1 MPILVTGATGFI
13 GRALVR
19 RLVDH
24 GKRVRCALRRPIAV
38 RGAETVVVGEIGPQ
52 TLWQEAVSGAS
63 VVVHLAG
70 VRHLPARSQSAGV
83 YRAVNAGGTDSLV
96 RAAVAA
102 GVKRLVLVSSIG
114 VNGDTSGERPFREED
129 AANPHGPYAASKL
142 EAEQRLVEIAG
153 GQAIEWCIVRPPMV
167 YGPNAH
173 GNFRQLLGFVARG
186 WPLPLGSATAKRS
199 YIALD
204 NLISVLL
211 RTVDDPAAGNTL
223 FLASD
228 GEDVSA
234 VDFIHCLGKHM
245 RTKVRL
251 VPVPPIL
258 VKAAAA
264 VAGRPLAASRL
275 FAPLQIDVSRL
286 RSRLAWRPEV
296 TLDEGM
302 RRVAEDLRSKSFS

>member
-13 GRALVR
+13 GGALVR

-24 GKRVRCALRRPIAV
+24 GKRVRCALRAPVAV
-38 RGAETVVVGEIGPQ
+38 RGAETVVVGEIGSQ
-52 TLWQEAVSGAS
+52 TQWREAVSGVR

-70 VRHLPARSQSAGV
+70 AAHLPAMAQSAGL
-83 YRAVNAGGTDSLV
+83 YRAVNAGGTNSLV
-96 RAAVAA
+96 QAAAAA
-102 GVKRLVLVSSIG
+102 GVKRLVFVSSIG
-114 VNGDTSGERPFREED
+114 VNGETSGERPFREED
-129 AANPHGPYAASKL
+129 AAKPKGPYALSKF
-142 EAEQRLVEIAG
+142 EAEQRLVELAG
-153 GQAIEWCIVRPPMV
+153 GQGLEWCIIRPPMV

-173 GNFRQLLGFVARG
+173 GSFRQLLGLIARG
-186 WPLPLGSATAKRS
+186 WPLPFGAATAKRS

-228 GEDVSA
+228 DEDIST
-234 VDFIHCLGKHM
+234 VDFIRCLGKHM

-258 VKAAAA
+258 VKAAAS
-264 VAGRPLAASRL
+264 VAGRSLQASRL
-275 FAPLQIDVSRL
+275 FAPLQIDASRL
-286 RSRLAWRPEV
+286 RSRLAWKPEV
-296 TLDEGM
+296 TLEEGM
-302 RRVAEDLRSKSFS
+302 RRVAETSNHRSD